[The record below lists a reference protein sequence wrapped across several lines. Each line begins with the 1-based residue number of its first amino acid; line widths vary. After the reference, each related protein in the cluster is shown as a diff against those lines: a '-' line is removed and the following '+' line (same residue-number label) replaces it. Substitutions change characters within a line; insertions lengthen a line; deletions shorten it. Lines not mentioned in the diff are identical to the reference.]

1 MTFPY
6 ANCTQGLCRMYADDT
21 TLTCSAEDADTLLQV
36 KLRSDLSKI
45 PTWLKVNKLTL
56 NVKKTKYLLI
66 GSRPKLE
73 LLSDNFT
80 VKVNNIPIERVTV
93 YKSLGV
99 SIDKNLSWKT
109 HIDKI
114 SKTTSAGLSVLRR
127 VSRTILFTIRETIY
141 KALIVPCFDCSSCV
155 WGYIGKGLSEKPQN
169 RVDRI
174 VTLSNNETRFKDL
187 LDKLGWEVLE
197 DGRIRQ
203 LVVLMFKITH
213 NISLPYDECL

>member
-1 MTFPY
+1 MH
-6 ANCTQGLCRMYADDT
+6 
-21 TLTCSAEDADTLLQV
+21 
-36 KLRSDLSKI
+36 SDLSKI

-80 VKVNNIPIERVTV
+80 VKVNIIPIERVTV

-99 SIDKNLSWKT
+99 SIDQNLSWKT
-109 HIDKI
+109 HTDEISKKI
-114 SKTTSAGLSVLRR
+114 SGGVSVLRR
-127 VSRTILFTIRETIY
+127 VSQTILFTIRETIY
-141 KALIVPCFDCSSCV
+141 KALIMPCFDCSSCV
-155 WGYIGKGLSEKPQN
+155 WGYIGKGLSEKLQKLLN
-169 RVDRI
+169 RAARV

-187 LDKLGWEVLE
+187 FDKLGCEVLE

-203 LVVLMFKITH
+203 LVVSMYKITH
-213 NISLPYDECL
+213 NVSPPYDECL

>member
-21 TLTCSAEDADTLLQV
+21 TLSCSAEDADTLLQV
-36 KLRSDLSKI
+36 KMHSDLNKI

-80 VKVNNIPIERVTV
+80 VKVNNIPIERVAV

-99 SIDKNLSWKT
+99 SIDKNLSWKK
-109 HIDKI
+109 HIDEI
-114 SKTTSAGLSVLRR
+114 SKTMSAGLSVLRR

-155 WGYIGKGLSEKPQN
+155 WGYIGKGLSEKLQKLQN
-169 RVDRI
+169 RAARI
-174 VTLSNNETRFKDL
+174 VTYQIMKHDL
-187 LDKLGWEVLE
+187 
-197 DGRIRQ
+197 
-203 LVVLMFKITH
+203 KIYWI
-213 NISLPYDECL
+213 NWVGKY

>member
-1 MTFPY
+1 
-6 ANCTQGLCRMYADDT
+6 MYADDT
-21 TLTCSAEDADTLLQV
+21 TLSCSAEDADTLLQV
-36 KLRSDLSKI
+36 KMHSDLNKI

-80 VKVNNIPIERVTV
+80 VKVNNIPIERVAV

-99 SIDKNLSWKT
+99 SIDKNLSWKK
-109 HIDKI
+109 HIDEI
-114 SKTTSAGLSVLRR
+114 SKTMSAGLSVLRR

-155 WGYIGKGLSEKPQN
+155 WGYIGKGLSEKLQKLQN
-169 RVDRI
+169 RAARI
-174 VTLSNNETRFKDL
+174 VTYQIMKHDL
-187 LDKLGWEVLE
+187 
-197 DGRIRQ
+197 
-203 LVVLMFKITH
+203 KIYWI
-213 NISLPYDECL
+213 NWVGKY

>member
-21 TLTCSAEDADTLLQV
+21 TLSCSAEDADTLLQV
-36 KLRSDLSKI
+36 KMHSDLSKI

-56 NVKKTKYLLI
+56 NFKKTKYLLI

-80 VKVNNIPIERVTV
+80 VKVNNIPTERVTV

-114 SKTTSAGLSVLRR
+114 SKTMSAGLSVLRR

-141 KALIVPCFDCSSCV
+141 KALIVPHFDCSSCV
-155 WGYIGKGLSEKPQN
+155 WGYVGKGLSEKLQKLQN
-169 RVDRI
+169 RAARI
-174 VTLSNNETRFKDL
+174 VTYQIMKHDL
-187 LDKLGWEVLE
+187 
-197 DGRIRQ
+197 
-203 LVVLMFKITH
+203 KIYWI
-213 NISLPYDECL
+213 NWVGKY